1 MIAAST
7 SVAQPALAR
16 ISTAPKPLTH
26 HQIYSASKPT
36 HYFDW
41 STCPGAFAER
51 CAVPR
56 TPCPPISAQ
65 VEATLYDAHQ
75 VPNAYELRHEEPAL
89 RAGAMNLPPF
99 FEAKLRTMLA
109 EANDLQAALAQLEG
123 AVLGGD
129 HVGVGRP
136 LPWEVPQP
144 ICVDRPDQEC
154 SYNQGATLHAL

>member
-1 MIAAST
+1 
-7 SVAQPALAR
+7 
-16 ISTAPKPLTH
+16 
-26 HQIYSASKPT
+26 
-36 HYFDW
+36 
-41 STCPGAFAER
+41 
-51 CAVPR
+51 
-56 TPCPPISAQ
+56 

-129 HVGVGRP
+129 HVGVGE
-136 LPWEVPQP
+136 LHVVLQH
-144 ICVDRPDQEC
+144 Q
-154 SYNQGATLHAL
+154 HALFEAITALREPLSHLMHPLSLLPPPIP